1 MQTSSEFFKLEVFV
15 KSINNNIKNNKKNI
29 TGIGKKINGANKYIS
44 VFWGLKSKVF
54 IWVDAINPITAMR
67 IAIGH
72 FTLVFGANKNRN
84 SKNNGNNAYK
94 HVIGKKQEIIFKYS
108 RKKLFIFTILL
119 LIIKSTIFEI
129 AAIVGIIKMIKPNIA
144 K

>member
-1 MQTSSEFFKLEVFV
+1 
-15 KSINNNIKNNKKNI
+15 
-29 TGIGKKINGANKYIS
+29 
-44 VFWGLKSKVF
+44 
-54 IWVDAINPITAMR
+54 MR

-129 AAIVGIIKMIKPNIA
+129 AAIVGIIKMIKLNIA